1 VKSRDKI
8 AQEVM
13 HYARRLLRHKSGAL
27 PITTGGKYPAMYS
40 SLPPEAHAAMLYI
53 LIQILG
59 LHCLQRSPNNGGNHP
74 FLKII
79 IKHATAK
86 YPLHRPQPKGK

>member
-27 PITTGGKYPAMYS
+27 PIITGGEVSRHVFFITSRGTCRDVVHLDPDTWS
-40 SLPPEAHAAMLYI
+40 SLPPKV
-53 LIQILG
+53 
-59 LHCLQRSPNNGGNHP
+59 P
-74 FLKII
+74 
-79 IKHATAK
+79 
-86 YPLHRPQPKGK
+86 